1 MCEDPGIHLL
11 RPHMWCLEIGNR
23 SNVIKRVRKRCTHL
37 NHMQITVK
45 KKKIARSA
53 QSVITKSDSR
63 FAVVRFCNHSDST
76 RSSYHYL

>member
-45 KKKIARSA
+45 KKNCTVCAVCDYKIGLTLRGRP
-53 QSVITKSDSR
+53 I
-63 FAVVRFCNHSDST
+63 
-76 RSSYHYL
+76 L